1 MLSTKNVQ
9 KTVRYATI
17 AVLANVLNVN
27 STFIVAGVFDM
38 SRGGTSFGDHK
49 TYRLRKYYG
58 AWIKRTLLTASN
70 TVSNPCDRLRILHFM
85 ENLKA
90 PAIEDPGR
98 IPCGDLQ
105 KIGRAS
111 RFPDKIA
118 CLLVMIR
125 HLVISWWKT
134 NEKTPGYVESLLV
147 ELDIMIENWGSTSII
162 GSSREGYHLE
172 VAWL

>member
-1 MLSTKNVQ
+1 MP
-9 KTVRYATI
+9 
-17 AVLANVLNVN
+17 
-27 STFIVAGVFDM
+27 
-38 SRGGTSFGDHK
+38 RGMTFGDHK

-58 AWIKRTLLTASN
+58 AWIERMLLTASN

-85 ENLKA
+85 DNLKA

-105 KIGRAS
+105 KIGKAS

-125 HLVISWWKT
+125 HLVITWWEYSE
-134 NEKTPGYVESLLV
+134 NNPGQVELLLV
-147 ELDIMIENWGSTSII
+147 ELDELLDVYQDVEVI
-162 GSSREGYHLE
+162 GDSKMGYHVGI
-172 VAWL
+172 VA

>member
-1 MLSTKNVQ
+1 MP
-9 KTVRYATI
+9 
-17 AVLANVLNVN
+17 
-27 STFIVAGVFDM
+27 
-38 SRGGTSFGDHK
+38 RGISFGDHK
-49 TYRLRKYYG
+49 TYRLRKYYE
-58 AWIKRTLLTASN
+58 AWIERTLLTASN

-105 KIGRAS
+105 KIGKMS

-118 CLLVMIR
+118 CLLVIIR
-125 HLVISWWKT
+125 HLVIAWWKT

-147 ELDIMIENWGSTSII
+147 ELDELLDNYRYIEVI
-162 GSSREGYHLE
+162 GEPEIGYRIE
-172 VAWL
+172 VNAI

>member
-1 MLSTKNVQ
+1 MP
-9 KTVRYATI
+9 
-17 AVLANVLNVN
+17 
-27 STFIVAGVFDM
+27 
-38 SRGGTSFGDHK
+38 RGITFGDHK
-49 TYRLRKYYG
+49 TYRLRKYYET
-58 AWIKRTLLTASN
+58 WIERTLLTASY

-98 IPCGDLQ
+98 LPYGDLQ

-125 HLVISWWKT
+125 HLVMSWWKCS
-134 NEKTPGYVESLLV
+134 EKNPNRVEILLIG
-147 ELDIMIENWGSTSII
+147 LDCAIENWKDMKVFGIDSV
-162 GSSREGYHLE
+162 GYTLR
-172 VAWL
+172 VVNDN

>member
-1 MLSTKNVQ
+1 M
-9 KTVRYATI
+9 
-17 AVLANVLNVN
+17 
-27 STFIVAGVFDM
+27 TFGN
-38 SRGGTSFGDHK
+38 HK

-58 AWIKRTLLTASN
+58 AWIERTLLTASN

-85 ENLKA
+85 ENLKT

-105 KIGRAS
+105 KVGKMS

-125 HLVISWWKT
+125 YLVTMWWVC
-134 NEKTPGYVESLLV
+134 NEENPGYVEPMLV
-147 ELDIMIENWGSTSII
+147 ELDELLDVYQDVEVI
-162 GSSREGYHLE
+162 GDPEIGYR
-172 VAWL
+172 VGVIA

>member
-1 MLSTKNVQ
+1 MP
-9 KTVRYATI
+9 
-17 AVLANVLNVN
+17 
-27 STFIVAGVFDM
+27 
-38 SRGGTSFGDHK
+38 RGISFGDHK

-58 AWIKRTLLTASN
+58 AWIKRTLFTASN
-70 TVSNPCDRLRILHFM
+70 IVANPCDRLRILHFM

-98 IPCGDLQ
+98 LPCGDLQ

-125 HLVISWWKT
+125 HLVTTWWTCCK
-134 NEKTPGYVESLLV
+134 ESPGIIESQLI
-147 ELDIMIENWGSTSII
+147 ELDELLDGYQGIAVYGGPEAGYRIRII
-162 GSSREGYHLE
+162 I
-172 VAWL
+172 

>member
-1 MLSTKNVQ
+1 MP
-9 KTVRYATI
+9 
-17 AVLANVLNVN
+17 
-27 STFIVAGVFDM
+27 
-38 SRGGTSFGDHK
+38 RGITFGDHK
-49 TYRLRKYYG
+49 TYRLRKYYE
-58 AWIKRTLLTASN
+58 AWIERTLLTASN
-70 TVSNPCDRLRILHFM
+70 TVANPCDRLRVLHFM

-125 HLVISWWKT
+125 YLILTWWT
-134 NEKTPGYVESLLV
+134 CSEETPGQVESLLV
-147 ELDIMIENWGSTSII
+147 ELDELLDVYQDAEVVGDPEI
-162 GSSREGYHLE
+162 GYRVG
-172 VAWL
+172 VIA

>member
-1 MLSTKNVQ
+1 MP
-9 KTVRYATI
+9 
-17 AVLANVLNVN
+17 
-27 STFIVAGVFDM
+27 
-38 SRGGTSFGDHK
+38 RGLSFGDHK

-58 AWIKRTLLTASN
+58 AWIERTLLTASN

-98 IPCGDLQ
+98 LPCGDLQ

-111 RFPDKIA
+111 RFPDKVA

-125 HLVISWWKT
+125 HLVMTWWEC
-134 NEKTPGYVESLLV
+134 NEKTPGQVESLLV
-147 ELDIMIENWGSTSII
+147 ELDELLDKYQDVEVTGEPEI
-162 GSSREGYHLE
+162 GFKLG
-172 VAWL
+172 VK